1 VLALHAFI
9 VIQSA
14 ISISHLFIHL
24 MEFIMSSYE
33 GRMGASVQGPQPNP
47 PRRQDSVQHAVQVAD
62 LNELRRAFLLYG
74 TSGQASR
81 MGSKPQAR

>member
-1 VLALHAFI
+1 
-9 VIQSA
+9 
-14 ISISHLFIHL
+14 

-33 GRMGASVQGPQPNP
+33 GRMGASAQGPEPNP
-47 PRRQDSVQHAVQVAD
+47 PQRQDSVQHAVQVAD

-81 MGSKPQAR
+81 MGSDRKPR